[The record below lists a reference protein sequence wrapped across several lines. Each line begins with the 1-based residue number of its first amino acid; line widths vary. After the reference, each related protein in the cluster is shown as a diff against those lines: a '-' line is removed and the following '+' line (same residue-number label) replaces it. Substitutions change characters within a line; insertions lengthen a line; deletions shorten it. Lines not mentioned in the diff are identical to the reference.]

1 MMSDEIKKDQVP
13 EQEPAEAGPQAAETA
28 AEAGGE
34 PEISREEVQELKDRL
49 LRALAEV
56 ENVRRQKA
64 REVEEANKYAVSRF
78 ARELLE
84 VADNLSR
91 ALASVPEGARDGS
104 ELSGLVSGIELTE
117 RTLLG
122 VFERHRIVKVT
133 PEKGEKFDH
142 NRHQAMFE
150 VPTAEL
156 PAGSIAEV
164 MQPGYVIADR
174 LLRPAMVGVAK
185 APAQPAEAAPEGSG
199 ASVDTRV

>member
-1 MMSDEIKKDQVP
+1 MMSDDIKNDQAAGPDSGAP
-13 EQEPAEAGPQAAETA
+13 EQQVSEAAAA
-28 AEAGGE
+28 E
-34 PEISREEVQELKDRL
+34 PEISQEEARELKDRL

-56 ENVRRQKA
+56 ENVRRQKV
-64 REVEEANKYAVSRF
+64 REVEDASRYAVSRF

-91 ALASVPEGARDGS
+91 ALASVPQEARSQS
-104 ELSGLVSGIELTE
+104 ELMTTLVAGIELTE

-122 VFERHRIVKVT
+122 VFERNRIRKVV

-142 NRHQAMFE
+142 NLHQAMFE
-150 VPTAEL
+150 LPTAEL
-156 PAGSIAEV
+156 PPGCIAEV

-185 APAQPAEAAPEGSG
+185 APAQPTEAAAG
-199 ASVDTRV
+199 AGGSVDTEV